1 MRDDWADPEIHV
13 HRLDEIL
20 DVLDK
25 KLDSAKDDDEKFK
38 IIDRILEVTE
48 LKSKF
53 VNMMIENDSR

>member
-1 MRDDWADPEIHV
+1 MRDDWADPEMHV